1 MWSTQFP
8 NAVNPVETSF
18 GRALAN
24 SDFLRRYAKRL
35 LRAAHAARS
44 SEALPVLRRVVAMQV
59 APEISLAELYP
70 LRASL
75 RLKHVLHTLAREL
88 GFPSWESCSRQVDA
102 KPPELLD
109 RYRFELGMFRDFE
122 TNWFPDMAVAQGWQ
136 REHGGYLIAYGN
148 QAVAILAH

>member
-8 NAVNPVETSF
+8 
-18 GRALAN
+18 RAIHQSEPGFAGTLAN

-35 LRAAHAARS
+35 LRAARADGG
-44 SEALPVLRRVVAMQV
+44 SESLPVLRRIVAMQV
-59 APEISLAELYP
+59 TPEISVAELFP

-75 RLKHVLHTLAREL
+75 QLKHVLHTLAREL
-88 GFPSWESCSRQVDA
+88 GFPSWEICARQVDA
-102 KPPELLD
+102 QPSRLLD

-122 TNWFPDMAVAQGWQ
+122 TNWFPDMALAQDWQ
-136 REHGGYLIAYGN
+136 RSHGGYLIAYGR

>member
-1 MWSTQFP
+1 MWSTRFP
-8 NAVNPVETSF
+8 QAIQLAEPGF
-18 GRALAN
+18 GNTLPN

-35 LRAAHAARS
+35 LRAAHAQGRS
-44 SEALPVLRRVVAMQV
+44 ESLPVLRRVVAAQV
-59 APEISLAELYP
+59 TPEISVAELFP

-88 GFPSWESCSRQVDA
+88 GFSSWETCSRQVDA
-102 KPPELLD
+102 KPAELLD

-136 REHGGYLIAYGN
+136 REHGGYLIAYGS

>member
-1 MWSTQFP
+1 MWSTHFP
-8 NAVNPVETSF
+8 QAVHQTEPGFGNAI
-18 GRALAN
+18 AN

-35 LRAAHAARS
+35 LRAARADGR
-44 SEALPVLRRVVAMQV
+44 SEALPVLRRIVAMQV
-59 APEISLAELYP
+59 TPEISVAELFP

-75 RLKHVLHTLAREL
+75 QLKHVLHTLAREL

-109 RYRFELGMFRDFE
+109 RYRFELGMFRDFQ
-122 TNWFPDMAVAQGWQ
+122 TNWFPDMGAAQGWQ
-136 REHGGYLIAYGN
+136 REHGGYLIAYGR